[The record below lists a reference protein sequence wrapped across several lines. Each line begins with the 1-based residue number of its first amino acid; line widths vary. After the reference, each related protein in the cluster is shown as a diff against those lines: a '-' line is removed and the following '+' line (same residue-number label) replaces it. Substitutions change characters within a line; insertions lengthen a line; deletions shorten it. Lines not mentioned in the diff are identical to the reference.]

1 MNNRKIICI
10 PFAYKP
16 NMQSGEN
23 VFSSGDKRLL
33 IYMKNASV
41 ALVSAKRYNEDADVI
56 LATNLL
62 EHDMPD
68 EIVDV
73 LKRENVKIVTIPYDE
88 FCFPAEYT
96 WSLAFYKLCVLK
108 HLCVEGF
115 EKLIYLDTDVYIQG
129 NLESIWR
136 EVEQKILLYDINH
149 GLEVEDYKEFCYEV
163 NNFVCGGTNT
173 HPYITHYGGEFFSSN
188 HKNAFQFVTYAEK
201 IFDEMIRKN
210 FQTSKGDEF
219 IVSLAADEMPE
230 CIKNAGA
237 YIYRFWTGAT
247 FRLVSTCY
255 EYNKVLILHLP
266 AEKEKGMIRLYSNYI
281 RKGRMPSEQK
291 VWKICRLK
299 HRTFLDYIGYI
310 VITFLKKAR
319 TK

>member
-1 MNNRKIICI
+1 MKNKKIICI

-23 VFSSGDKRLL
+23 VFSLGNKRLL

-41 ALVSAKRYNEDADVI
+41 ALVSAKRFNKDAEVI
-56 LATNLL
+56 LSTNLL
-62 EHDMPD
+62 ESDMPD
-68 EIVDV
+68 EIVSV
-73 LKRENVKIVTIPYDE
+73 LRRENVGIVTIPYDE

-108 HLCVEGF
+108 HLCAEGF

-149 GLEVEDYKEFCYEV
+149 GLEVEDYKELCCEV

-173 HPYITHYGGEFFSSN
+173 HPYITHYGGEFFASN
-188 HKNAFQFVTYAEK
+188 HKNAVQFVTYAEK
-201 IFDEMIRKN
+201 IFDEMIRKK
-210 FQTSKGDEF
+210 FQTSKEDEF

-266 AEKEKGMIRLYSNYI
+266 AEKEKGMLRLYSNYI

-299 HRTFLDYIGYI
+299 HRTFLDYIGYAG
-310 VITFLKKAR
+310 ITFLKKLR
-319 TK
+319 KK